1 MRESIGSFPAT
12 QKMTNVI
19 KINIPR
25 VTHALSLGRRGLGE
39 NLAGMT
45 SPWDRWEMGLHPSRR
60 RSAWARRAAGS
71 FIIYAQKHILYR
83 AALHMIAQRGTHMY
97 TLEL

>member
-45 SPWDRWEMGLHPSRR
+45 SPWDFTSRR